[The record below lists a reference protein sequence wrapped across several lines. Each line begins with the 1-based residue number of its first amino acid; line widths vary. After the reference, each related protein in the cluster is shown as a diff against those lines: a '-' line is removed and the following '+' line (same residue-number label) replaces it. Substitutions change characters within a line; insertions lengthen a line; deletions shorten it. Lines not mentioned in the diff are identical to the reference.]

1 MAAGARV
8 GRAASRHLGHAA
20 TRLGP
25 ARCRWATARHV
36 GTPWRASVGRR
47 AATPTSTATA
57 ASGLGAGARNGA
69 GSHHRA
75 EAAERR
81 GLAALL
87 GAGRARERATSRP
100 GG

>member
-1 MAAGARV
+1 MAAGGRL
-8 GRAASRHLGHAA
+8 GRAASGRLGRAA

-36 GTPWRASVGRR
+36 GTPWRASVGRG
-47 AATPTSTATA
+47 AATSAATA
-57 ASGLGAGARNGA
+57 ASGLGAGAGNA

-87 GAGRARERATSRP
+87 GAGRARERATGRP